1 MIICCPAYF
10 IHGLFLYNHYRSF
23 VNHLMRNM
31 AANLSI
37 TNKFDD
43 YDSLA
48 ELLKRA
54 GISETCIKRL
64 MDEEGFEKPRDL
76 ATARDSDIKT
86 TVETVNK
93 LFGAKEDNTQVYFPP
108 IKIVRI
114 RAISI
119 YMNRCLM
126 INQIPDVD
134 LITYDKVLTFV
145 NCLPTWTEK
154 SSDTNDVVKSKS
166 ISFDPLKFK
175 TFVDEFKTLL
185 SSIKG
190 CRGITLEYVVRDTNT
205 TTQAP
210 IEVPEPDVNDNN
222 ILARFATLVGPDFN
236 QDSLSVFTILRV
248 TLTST
253 PGWNVISSFSRKKD
267 GRGAFI
273 ALKAHYQGRS
283 YFELMKT
290 QATTMMTR
298 TFYSGDRAKFTW
310 EKFVDIHLEAHELFT
325 QTGEPLS
332 ESMKIL
338 NLKNGIRDTA
348 MMENTIE
355 AARTSPSANATFVN
369 YVNFLTEGISNKRS
383 RAETFKQGNP
393 RTVSSVDTQGG
404 GRGRG
409 YGRGFGRGRGRG
421 RGGRGFGRGRGRS
434 GDHGP
439 AIECEGKTL
448 YIRKAY
454 SQEEYNK
461 LSHAQ
466 RDAIRVARLKH
477 KENRKNRDV
486 NEIAST
492 VCKSITESM
501 NKAISD
507 GIRNANQDSTPLE
520 VSSTISETPTQQFSK
535 RRKRDSE

>member
-1 MIICCPAYF
+1 
-10 IHGLFLYNHYRSF
+10 
-23 VNHLMRNM
+23 
-31 AANLSI
+31 
-37 TNKFDD
+37 
-43 YDSLA
+43 
-48 ELLKRA
+48 
-54 GISETCIKRL
+54 
-64 MDEEGFEKPRDL
+64 
-76 ATARDSDIKT
+76 
-86 TVETVNK
+86 
-93 LFGAKEDNTQVYFPP
+93 
-108 IKIVRI
+108 
-114 RAISI
+114 
-119 YMNRCLM
+119 
-126 INQIPDVD
+126 
-134 LITYDKVLTFV
+134 
-145 NCLPTWTEK
+145 
-154 SSDTNDVVKSKS
+154 
-166 ISFDPLKFK
+166 
-175 TFVDEFKTLL
+175 
-185 SSIKG
+185 
-190 CRGITLEYVVRDTNT
+190 
-205 TTQAP
+205 
-210 IEVPEPDVNDNN
+210 
-222 ILARFATLVGPDFN
+222 
-236 QDSLSVFTILRV
+236 
-248 TLTST
+248 
-253 PGWNVISSFSRKKD
+253 
-267 GRGAFI
+267 
-273 ALKAHYQGRS
+273 
-283 YFELMKT
+283 
-290 QATTMMTR
+290 MMTR

-383 RAETFKQGNP
+383 RAETFKQGTP
-393 RTVSSVDTQGG
+393 RTVSSVDAQGG
-404 GRGRG
+404 GR
-409 YGRGFGRGRGRG
+409 
-421 RGGRGFGRGRGRS
+421 GRGFGRGRGRS

>member
-1 MIICCPAYF
+1 MIICCPTYF
-10 IHGLFLYNHYRSF
+10 IHGLFLYNHYRSS

-48 ELLKRA
+48 ELFKRA

-76 ATARDSDIKT
+76 ATARDSDTKT

-93 LFGAKEDNTQVYFPP
+93 HFGAKADNTRVYFPP

-114 RAISI
+114 QAISI

-210 IEVPEPDVNDNN
+210 SEVPEPDVNDND

-236 QDSLSVFTILRV
+236 QDSSSVFTILRV

-348 MMENTIE
+348 MMEISLMSAKRTLEVTTFNSLRTKE
-355 AARTSPSANATFVN
+355 GKMSRRFRTDLYQCRYRRLGGPNARFHTDTLFSKVKSILGDTCAQLYTNSIGYTKVYPMSAEHKAHESLTTFIHQV
-369 YVNFLTEGISNKRS
+369 GIPHELHSDGAK
-383 RAETFKQGNP
+383 AL
-393 RTVSSVDTQGG
+393 TQGE
-404 GRGRG
+404 
-409 YGRGFGRGRGRG
+409 FQK
-421 RGGRGFGRGRGRS
+421 
-434 GDHGP
+434 
-439 AIECEGKTL
+439 KT
-448 YIRKAY
+448 RKY
-454 SQEEYNK
+454 
-461 LSHAQ
+461 
-466 RDAIRVARLKH
+466 
-477 KENRKNRDV
+477 
-486 NEIAST
+486 EIHT
-492 VCKSITESM
+492 
-501 NKAISD
+501 
-507 GIRNANQDSTPLE
+507 
-520 VSSTISETPTQQFSK
+520 SETEPYSPWQNHAERENKIIKKLGRYFMQSTNTPIVL
-535 RRKRDSE
+535 